1 MVIHFQVLPLV
12 FLELLFVFRP
22 GLVFERLLLL
32 VRHWWTHFLFIVVPG
47 IDVGKLLLKL
57 SVRRWFLVM
66 VPSIIQRVIRL
77 LLSFLIFSLRLLWK
91 LMGRI
96 KSRARRLLL
105 LISSIYLL
113 KVFNSLF
120 QSLLSN
126 LNVLN
131 FGHIA
136 VINFF
141 YLLNIWDLRD
151 IWNMWW
157 IYVFLVRISWT
168 ILHRL
173 IFFYLKKFL
182 WPAILWLVSDL
193 TWTFVNIK
201 FFAHFFKVFG
211 QIEIVIS
218 AHLNAQIRTK
228 FSAFLHLVSD
238 VSLWALNI
246 PLLSLPRY
254 FLLLQFLPDPI
265 IVHIDLILN
274 FLIFLRFCLNLLL
287 LLSFDPNRS
296 NHLKLA
302 AWLLVDSRKLA
313 FFGDFRFLL
322 IFVVPLVVLPLSL
335 FLLNHLLAL
344 PILVRSWNWG
354 LFFRLLLR
362 FSFGSFLVVE
372 EFIFH

>member
-12 FLELLFVFRP
+12 FLELLFVFRH

-47 IDVGKLLLKL
+47 IDVSKLLLKL

-77 LLSFLIFSLRLLWK
+77 LLSFLIFSLRLLLK

-141 YLLNIWDLRD
+141 YLLNIWNLRD

-182 WPAILWLVSDL
+182 WLAILWLVSAL

-238 VSLWALNI
+238 ISLWALNI
-246 PLLSLPRY
+246 PLLSLSRY
-254 FLLLQFLPDPI
+254 FLLL
-265 IVHIDLILN
+265 
-274 FLIFLRFCLNLLL
+274 
-287 LLSFDPNRS
+287 
-296 NHLKLA
+296 
-302 AWLLVDSRKLA
+302 
-313 FFGDFRFLL
+313 
-322 IFVVPLVVLPLSL
+322 
-335 FLLNHLLAL
+335 
-344 PILVRSWNWG
+344 
-354 LFFRLLLR
+354 
-362 FSFGSFLVVE
+362 
-372 EFIFH
+372 